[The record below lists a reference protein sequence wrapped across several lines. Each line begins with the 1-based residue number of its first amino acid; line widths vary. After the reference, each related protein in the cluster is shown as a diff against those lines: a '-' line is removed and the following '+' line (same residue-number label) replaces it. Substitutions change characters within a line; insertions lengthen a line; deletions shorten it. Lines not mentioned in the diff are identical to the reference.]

1 MGASSAPFVPTGL
14 PKRPGSLRIAF
25 HISNKSD
32 KGTVSKTLKELN
44 EAQRKHLKR
53 LAHHRRAIVQTGA
66 NGLTDAVLTEVDR
79 GLHDHELI
87 KVRLVANDREERGAM
102 IAEIRERTGAILVQR
117 IGHVAVLYRAHPDKP
132 AIELPGQ
139 SVKRKAAH
147 S

>member
-1 MGASSAPFVPTGL
+1 M
-14 PKRPGSLRIAF
+14 
-25 HISNKSD
+25 
-32 KGTVSKTLKELN
+32 SKTQTELD

-66 NGLTDAVLTEVDR
+66 NGLTDAVLTEVER

-102 IAEIRERTGAILVQR
+102 IAEIRERTGATLVQR
-117 IGHVAVLYRAHPDKP
+117 IGHVAVLYRPHPEKP
-132 AIELPGQ
+132 AIDLPRRPAGRQ
-139 SVKRKAAH
+139 AAH